1 MAVHV
6 WILKDLIYYMTACK
20 WGLTFGTSFMCFWFE
35 YKNIKRI
42 TGQCCLPHRSEQWQ
56 LDHFT
61 SSHSAWLCLWIEIQG
76 HLLQGSALSEC
87 CYGFFLCSLEFPV
100 HQFWLIPL
108 IMAPQK
114 ASGSVFSAPSHEEA
128 GGSSSVSLWLAPW
141 GWAWFSSFPC
151 GFCRACSGMSVYGT
165 MPWKLVNSHTCF
177 TFLGLLAP
185 VCSPACSWPSLLH
198 KHVLLTHHKFFPSRT
213 HMSVSAMPFLLG
225 QPQPFLVQG
234 LSYTGCC
241 VCFCLL

>member
-87 CYGFFLCSLEFPV
+87 CYGFFSLLIRISCPSALADSSDYGTTKSIWLSLLCAFSWGSWRQQQCFPLAGSLRLSLIFILSTWVLQGLFRCVSVWYHAMKAGELSHLLHFP
-100 HQFWLIPL
+100 WP
-108 IMAPQK
+108 A
-114 ASGSVFSAPSHEEA
+114 
-128 GGSSSVSLWLAPW
+128 GSSLQPSMQLTFFA
-141 GWAWFSSFPC
+141 AQACAADSS
-151 GFCRACSGMSVYGT
+151 
-165 MPWKLVNSHTCF
+165 
-177 TFLGLLAP
+177 
-185 VCSPACSWPSLLH
+185 
-198 KHVLLTHHKFFPSRT
+198 
-213 HMSVSAMPFLLG
+213 
-225 QPQPFLVQG
+225 
-234 LSYTGCC
+234 
-241 VCFCLL
+241 